1 MGNYVMTV
9 EIDGQRTEI
18 QTFANNVESAIDN
31 IVCMSAVDKLFNIVE
46 QETNESWDFNED
58 ITDLR
63 ELRNTLP
70 DNVSVMFGVG

>member
-1 MGNYVMTV
+1 MGKYVMTV

-31 IVCMSAVDKLFNIVE
+31 IVCMSAVDKLFNILE

-58 ITDLR
+58 ITELR

>member
-1 MGNYVMTV
+1 MGKYVMTV

-31 IVCMSAVDKLFNIVE
+31 IVCMSAVDKLFNILE
-46 QETNESWDFNED
+46 QETNESWDFNEN
-58 ITDLR
+58 ITELR

>member
-1 MGNYVMTV
+1 MTV

-58 ITDLR
+58 ITELR

>member
-1 MGNYVMTV
+1 MGKYVMTV

-58 ITDLR
+58 ITELR

>member
-1 MGNYVMTV
+1 MGKYVMTV
-9 EIDGQRTEI
+9 EIDGQKTEI

-58 ITDLR
+58 ITELR

>member
-58 ITDLR
+58 ITELR

>member
-9 EIDGQRTEI
+9 EIDGQKTEI

-58 ITDLR
+58 ITELR